1 MGERMLN
8 VAKKLNDE
16 SLFVRLNNIATCAD
30 AIANDVKYQLNC
42 WVSIQRSVMKLTSDE
57 IPELDNLDHVIADIE
72 IIDLVKNNSSGDD
85 GDMMNINNINKTYNN
100 LLGNEQGF
108 NCKRYLKTFL
118 KDNIPGLVFSRPPCR
133 RSSEIPCCSSLQG
146 KAVDALNN
154 SPDDYK
160 FIFQAASLVRKDVL
174 QRRDWSFSGDYSGFD
189 IPNSLQTLLRWIIV
203 GPKTSIDTK
212 LKKQAVDN
220 QISNIS

>member
-1 MGERMLN
+1 
-8 VAKKLNDE
+8 
-16 SLFVRLNNIATCAD
+16 
-30 AIANDVKYQLNC
+30 
-42 WVSIQRSVMKLTSDE
+42 MKLTSDE
-57 IPELDNLDHVIADIE
+57 ILQLDNLDRVIADIE
-72 IIDLVKNNSSGDD
+72 IINLIKNNSSGND
-85 GDMMNINNINKTYNN
+85 GDIMNMNNINKTYNN
-100 LLGNEQGF
+100 LLGNQQRF
-108 NCKRYLKTFL
+108 NYKRYLKALL

-146 KAVDALNN
+146 KVVDALNN

-174 QRRDWSFSGDYSGFD
+174 QLRDWRFSGDYSGFD

-203 GPKTSIDTK
+203 GPKTSIDTN

-220 QISNIS
+220 QVGNISQIIMKATQTRKQVTEHENSRDMIGTPLSVGLALH